1 VRSVEE
7 MPSVQTRRVSI
18 DANFVAVA
26 TLLALAL
33 AAFGYLNS
41 RIDTLSG
48 RLDNVATDLRG
59 EIKQVGTEMKRYAER
74 TDDKI
79 DKLTE
84 KMDKLTE
91 RTDDKIDRLN
101 DKIDKLS
108 AETNDK
114 FDRLTEKLNEL
125 IIAQS
130 RAN

>member
-1 VRSVEE
+1 MATATTAERSESAPVRSAEE
-7 MPSVQTRRVSI
+7 APSVQTRKVSI
-18 DANFVAVA
+18 DANFVAIA

-79 DKLTE
+79 DKL
-84 KMDKLTE
+84 
-91 RTDDKIDRLN
+91 
-101 DKIDKLS
+101 
-108 AETNDK
+108 NDK
-114 FDRLTEKLNEL
+114 FDRLTDKINEL
-125 IIAQS
+125 LINQS